1 MTTEV
6 HAALAH
12 LFGLD
17 RRPIYGFELRCFVG
31 ETVRLVVHEH
41 LIDKKRL
48 RIGETR
54 HRFKLTLE
62 DPPPDSAY
70 AAMRRVVDGIEAAQP
85 FDLDRACEQAMR
97 RVLDGIERDAR
108 RALATLGLH

>member
-1 MTTEV
+1 M
-6 HAALAH
+6 
-12 LFGLD
+12 
-17 RRPIYGFELRCFVG
+17 RCFVG
-31 ETVRLVVHEH
+31 ETVKLVVHEH
-41 LIDKKRL
+41 LIDKRRL
-48 RIGETR
+48 HVGETQR
-54 HRFKLTLE
+54 RFRLTLD

-85 FDLDRACEQAMR
+85 FDLDRACEQAMQ